1 MSGVAGTARV
11 YAVATRNPSLRR
23 VIAAYL
29 LYIAAEYGVWIA
41 VTLYAYDRGGPTTAG
56 LVMIAQLIP
65 AALVAP
71 FGAVLGDRTARDRAL
86 RIGYLIQTAAYLA
99 AGIALWFAP
108 PIVVYTTA
116 VVFSCAATLTRPVHN
131 AILPQLAETPEELT
145 AANSMSGAAEG
156 VGILVGPLLTS
167 VLVVVDGTALP
178 VAVFAGATFVAALL
192 VRRLRLHDVD
202 DARSEELVPDRMV
215 QAATQGLRELRAE
228 HGAAGLAVLAG
239 VQSVLLGMLD
249 VFFAV
254 LAIDVLARGEEAAG
268 VLSAAV
274 GAGGLVGAAATA
286 VLVGRRRLAWPI
298 ELAAILTGAAIAAIA
313 ATTEYAPVL
322 ILLLIA
328 GGARSFLDVAVR
340 TLLQRSFRDEVLARV
355 FGLQEGLSMLGLA
368 IGAAAVPIFV
378 SLLGARTAFLPAG
391 ALLPATALVLAATLR
406 SLDRHA
412 VLSDPARMALLR
424 AIELF
429 NPLPQPAFEL
439 VANRL
444 IPLRAPAGAPVIR
457 EGEPGDR
464 FFVLEEG
471 RAVVTV
477 GGREIARLGPGD
489 HFGEIALLRDVP
501 RTATV
506 TAETEVGLLALE
518 REDFLAAVTGSR
530 PSAEAAAALVDRR
543 LAEQSYGDR

>member
-406 SLDRHA
+406 SLDRRA
-412 VLSDPARMALLR
+412 VLPDPARMALLR

-429 NPLPQPAFEL
+429 RPLPQPAFEL